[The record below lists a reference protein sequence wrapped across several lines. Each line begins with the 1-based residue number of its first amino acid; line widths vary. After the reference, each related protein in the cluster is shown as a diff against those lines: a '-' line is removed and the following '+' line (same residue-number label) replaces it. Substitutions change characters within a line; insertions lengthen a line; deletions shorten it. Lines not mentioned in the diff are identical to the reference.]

1 MPDRNHRTLVAL
13 AGLVSGLAGP
23 AAVQA
28 QVEAF
33 SFDSSRVPVG
43 RVFHYVKSN
52 RDGSH
57 PGNVSL
63 YVASP
68 NRIESVKWS
77 PGDTAV
83 VMVAAELD
91 WRRFSPRRLESWLLP
106 RGNAP
111 QLRATLDS
119 ETDGSGV
126 RISFQPDQL
135 IPIHHWPWHSFDFDF
150 ASLNLALPHL
160 RRPEEPWTFGRSDVT
175 YQSTGAPFADFG
187 LVEVRFVNRE
197 QRDGRAVRRYEL
209 RGPGVQDQ
217 QGTLWVAL
225 DDGHLMEF
233 EMPFP
238 DEPGYR
244 DVRLRLNSTGLLS
257 LAEWE
262 DFKRTR
268 TAGPRH

>member
-1 MPDRNHRTLVAL
+1 MPDLNHRTMPVLTGLLLAL
-13 AGLVSGLAGP
+13 GSDK
-23 AAVQA
+23 VQA
-28 QVEAF
+28 QVDAF

-43 RVFHYVKSN
+43 RVFHYAKSN
-52 RDGSH
+52 RDGSR

-63 YVASP
+63 YVAAT

-91 WRRFSPRRLESWLLP
+91 WKRFSPRRLESWLLS

-111 QLRATLDS
+111 QLRATL
-119 ETDGSGV
+119 ETEADGSGV
-126 RISFQPDQL
+126 RISFLPDQV
-135 IPIHHWPWHSFDFDF
+135 IPIRTWPWHSFDFDF

-160 RRPEEPWTFGRSDVT
+160 RRPEERWTFGRSDVT

-197 QRDGRAVRRYEL
+197 QREGYVVRRYEMG
-209 RGPGVQDQ
+209 GPGVQDQ

-225 DDGHLMEF
+225 DGGYLVEF

-244 DVRLRLNSTGLLS
+244 DVRLRLNSTAVVS
-257 LAEWE
+257 PAEWE
-262 DFKRTR
+262 EFKRSR
-268 TAGPRH
+268 TTGLKQ